1 VTRGQRV
8 FCSNRGQRG
17 GCGGTFS
24 LFLADVLPRH
34 TFTATLLWKLLC
46 QWLAAASIRAAAA
59 QALPRT
65 FTLETIYHLLGRL
78 RQRLDAVRSRLCR
91 EQKPPASSQS
101 DPLRQTL
108 EHLQSVFPN
117 TLCPVAEFQLF
128 FRQPFLG

>member
-1 VTRGQRV
+1 V

-34 TFTATLLWKLLC
+34 TFTSTLLWKLLC
-46 QWLAAASIRAAAA
+46 QWLAAASIQAAA
-59 QALPRT
+59 QSLPRT
-65 FTLETIYHLLGRL
+65 FPLETVYHLLCRL
-78 RQRLDAVRSRLCR
+78 RQRLDAVRCRLCL
-91 EQKPPASSQS
+91 EQKAPDSSQT
-101 DPLRQTL
+101 DPLRQTV

>member
-1 VTRGQRV
+1 V

-46 QWLAAASIRAAAA
+46 QWLAAASIRSAA
-59 QALPRT
+59 LSLSRT
-65 FTLETIYHLLGRL
+65 FPLETIYHLLSRL
-78 RQRLDAVRSRLCR
+78 RLRLDAVRCRLCR
-91 EQKPPASSQS
+91 QQKPPDSSQS
-101 DPLRQTL
+101 DPLRQTV
-108 EHLQSVFPN
+108 EHLQSVFSN